1 MQPAPDWAPVYQ
13 AASRAEAELVRGRLE
28 EHGIDAIVIDTGSS
42 AYPPLAQAAVHVR
55 RADVMRALH
64 EVGKSDD
71 A

>member
-1 MQPAPDWAPVYQ
+1 MHAATDWAPVYQ

-28 EHGIDAIVIDTGSS
+28 EHGIEAVVVDNGSS

-55 RADVMRALH
+55 RGDLLRDLH
-64 EVGKSDD
+64 AVGTPDE